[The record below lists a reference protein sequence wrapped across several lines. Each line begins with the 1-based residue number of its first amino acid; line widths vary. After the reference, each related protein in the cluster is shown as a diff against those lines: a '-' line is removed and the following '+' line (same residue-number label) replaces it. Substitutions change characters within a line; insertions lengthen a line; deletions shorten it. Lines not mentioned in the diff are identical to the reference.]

1 MVQVIYD
8 MCTSL
13 KDYAQNIMLFSFH
26 YNDPVFEDF
35 IKNHSKDFPGIRFI
49 VLDILGDEVD
59 EPIIKK
65 L

>member
-1 MVQVIYD
+1 MVQVIHD

-13 KDYAQNIMLFSFH
+13 QDYAQNIMFFSFH

-35 IKNHSKDFPGIRFI
+35 ITNHSKDFPTICFI
-49 VLDILGDEVD
+49 ALDILGDEVD

-65 L
+65 I